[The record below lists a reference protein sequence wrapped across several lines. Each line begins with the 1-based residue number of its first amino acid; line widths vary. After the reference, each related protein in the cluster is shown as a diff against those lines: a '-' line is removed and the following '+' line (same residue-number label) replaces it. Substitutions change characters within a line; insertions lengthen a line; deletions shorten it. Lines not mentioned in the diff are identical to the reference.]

1 MRDSL
6 LFLEDIIE
14 SLSKINRY
22 IEGLEYSDLAKDEKT
37 IDALIRNLEVIGEA
51 VKNIPDTIREKYPE
65 VEWKEAAALRDVL
78 IHDYFGVD
86 LESLWEGYH
95 T

>member
-22 IEGLEYSDLAKDEKT
+22 IEGLEYSDFAKDEYLPLSHKF
-37 IDALIRNLEVIGEA
+37 LPLEI
-51 VKNIPDTIREKYPE
+51 
-65 VEWKEAAALRDVL
+65 
-78 IHDYFGVD
+78 
-86 LESLWEGYH
+86 
-95 T
+95 